1 MSNSIFRTSRDRTRC
16 VEQLE
21 WRREQVRLEL
31 TIWRPY
37 EFSYRR
43 YTDWMNQTNKGSKS
57 YDIAWLARY
66 NLQRRAKEPTKIYA
80 DPHAYFVEAHLGPNM
95 PWFMVPAERWFH
107 SLGSGRNGKTALDRR
122 NGASHAGLGT
132 PDDWLARYF
141 GDHLRSDRRH
151 GRYSSEGKVW
161 FEPEAMYRGALFG
174 SAIVILMLTA
184 STRSHEVLQISA
196 DRFVTPVRV
205 YVVKNADGTPKR
217 DPVTKKLVTDVIV
230 QQRLLPKGRK
240 HDDLRLEYDVSAAR
254 VQLQDITRLLKA
266 AHGGQIPVVRYDP
279 FHGKSE
285 FLNPERFLFQWHG
298 RHLRE
303 SMVNGLIRFVLDGIE
318 LVDRGGARIDV
329 TSHLLRHAAATVQHH
344 QYRVPLDVLAQA
356 MGHTLTATGE
366 APEATRYYS
375 QMTEE
380 QKAGIRHDT
389 ILAMMDD
396 ARLAVRVID
405 PEAEAEHIERLTAE
419 ADDHTRE
426 VLERYGGLHP
436 VTFGHCGYP
445 GLCVRGTARSF
456 CLGCPFLVR
465 RPEYLDRVDF
475 LLDGYLSAADAH
487 ERMGDLAGAR
497 ERKRLIGELRQ
508 LKSEMLLLAEAE
520 RAGNWTPAWKSR
532 PSLATQEA

>member
-1 MSNSIFRTSRDRTRC
+1 
-16 VEQLE
+16 
-21 WRREQVRLEL
+21 
-31 TIWRPY
+31 
-37 EFSYRR
+37 
-43 YTDWMNQTNKGSKS
+43 MNQTTKGSKS
-57 YDIAWLARY
+57 YEVAWLARY
-66 NLQRRAKEPTKIYA
+66 NLKRRASEPTKIYA
-80 DPHAYFVEAHLGPNM
+80 DPHAYFVEAHLGPPM

-107 SLGSGRNGKTALDRR
+107 GLGSGRNGKTALDGR

-217 DPVTKKLVTDVIV
+217 DPLTKQLVTDVMV

-254 VQLQDITRLLKA
+254 VQLQEMTRLLRA
-266 AHGGQIPVVRYDP
+266 AHDGQIPIVQYDP
-279 FHGKSE
+279 FHAKAEYFG
-285 FLNPERFLFQWHG
+285 PERYLFQWNR

-303 SMVNGLIRFVLDGIE
+303 SMVNGLIRFVLEGIE

-344 QYRVPLDVLAQA
+344 QYGVPLDVLAQA
-356 MGHTLTATGE
+356 MGHTLSATGE

-405 PEAEAEHIERLTAE
+405 PEAEAERIERLTAE
-419 ADDHTRE
+419 ADERTRE

-456 CLGCPFLVR
+456 CLGCAFLVR
-465 RPEYLDRVDF
+465 RPEYIDRVDF
-475 LLDGYLSAADAH
+475 FLDGYLTAAEAH

-497 ERKRLIGELRQ
+497 ERKRLIAELRQ
-508 LKSEMLLLAEAE
+508 LKSEMRLLAEAE
-520 RAGNWTPAWKSR
+520 HDGSWIPAWKDR
-532 PSLATQEA
+532 TSLAAAESPT